1 MGVDGTCGGV
11 LAGEQSPPG
20 GPEVK
25 QPTSKSPGV
34 LNCQNTD
41 NKKDLKALFRR
52 LNECRVSRSGIS

>member
-11 LAGEQSPPG
+11 LAGEQFPPG
-20 GPEVK
+20 GPEIK

-41 NKKDLKALFRR
+41 NKKDLKVLFRR
-52 LNECRVSRSGIS
+52 LNEC